1 MFRPANLILSI
12 AVILVIICAALFVVT
27 SVALHSF
34 NLAWDVARGAASPFG
49 LNSWLAVILSVV
61 GYLLVP
67 VLIGLMVTESL
78 TRFVERRCNQ
88 RRPCRPTLRVI
99 LHRVHVTQRLLA
111 GRVARTMDPV
121 IPVAAH
127 DVEAYRS

>member
-1 MFRPANLILSI
+1 MFRPANLILFI
-12 AVILVIICAALFVVT
+12 AVLLVIICAALFVVT

-34 NLAWDVARGAASPFG
+34 NLAWDIARGATSPFG

-78 TRFVERRCNQ
+78 TRFVERRLQSAAAVQADITRDLAQSPPAAAPYSGPGHKNDGSCNT
-88 RRPCRPTLRVI
+88 RGSP
-99 LHRVHVTQRLLA
+99 
-111 GRVARTMDPV
+111 
-121 IPVAAH
+121 
-127 DVEAYRS
+127 